1 MEVDRLSSQIDLE
14 TKDRDKG
21 LENIDDKLSAE
32 MNRIDDLINIETKVR
47 EETQSTLERL
57 IDDMERNLTRDI

>member
-1 MEVDRLSSQIDLE
+1 
-14 TKDRDKG
+14 
-21 LENIDDKLSAE
+21 